1 MSKPKNV
8 CKRRERHP
16 QLASNDASDRITDR
30 APWDGWSAQAQQ
42 LGLKG
47 ADSSCS
53 KKKKKKKKTRREGKP
68 R

>member
-8 CKRRERHP
+8 CKRRERHR
-16 QLASNDASDRITDR
+16 QLASNDAGDRITDR
-30 APWDGWSAQAQQ
+30 APWDGWSARAQQ

-53 KKKKKKKKTRREGKP
+53 KKKKTRREEKP